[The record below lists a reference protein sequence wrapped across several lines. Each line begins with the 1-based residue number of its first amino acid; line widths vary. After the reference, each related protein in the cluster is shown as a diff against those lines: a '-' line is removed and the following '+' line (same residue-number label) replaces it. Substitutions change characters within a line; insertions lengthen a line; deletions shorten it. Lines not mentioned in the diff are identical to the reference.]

1 MNCVKIVYGLVWLV
15 TLSGMILI
23 LESCSSKENDPQPPP
38 PVTVKEIGKAQNWL
52 TTGNKAS
59 LLAKQT
65 DVSITEHSQTTFPII
80 TIDATTTLQEIEG
93 FGAALTGSAAYV
105 INQKMSQSQRQV
117 LLQELFN
124 PESGIGIT
132 ALRLTIGSSDFS
144 LTDFTYNDMPAGQ
157 TDYPLAN
164 FSIAVEQ
171 TDLLPVLKSIN
182 TISPSLT
189 IIASPWSPPAWMK
202 TNDHLHGGS
211 LKADVYSSYAN
222 YFLKYIQA
230 MNGEGIDI
238 DAITIQNE
246 PLHQASYPSMGMSAE
261 EQKNFIKNNL
271 GPLFQRAAVDT
282 KIIIYDHNWDNT
294 QYAISILNDPA
305 ANAYVAGSAFHAYGG
320 DVSAMSVVRN
330 AHPDKGLYF
339 TEISGGEW
347 ATDFSS
353 NLQWNMAN
361 IFIGTTKNWSKTALL
376 WNLALDENFGP
387 QNNGCSDCRGVVT
400 INSSTGA
407 VTRNVEYYAIGH
419 FSKFIRNGAHR
430 VQSSTSAGI
439 PNVDFVAFKNPD
451 GSVVIVLSN
460 TAAEPRTVTVR
471 ESQAQIN
478 VSLPAESV
486 ATITWTTP

>member
-230 MNGEGIDI
+230 MNGEALTSMRSPFRMSLSIKRR
-238 DAITIQNE
+238 T
-246 PLHQASYPSMGMSAE
+246 QA
-261 EQKNFIKNNL
+261 
-271 GPLFQRAAVDT
+271 
-282 KIIIYDHNWDNT
+282 
-294 QYAISILNDPA
+294 
-305 ANAYVAGSAFHAYGG
+305 
-320 DVSAMSVVRN
+320 
-330 AHPDKGLYF
+330 
-339 TEISGGEW
+339 W
-347 ATDFSS
+347 A
-353 NLQWNMAN
+353 
-361 IFIGTTKNWSKTALL
+361 
-376 WNLALDENFGP
+376 
-387 QNNGCSDCRGVVT
+387 
-400 INSSTGA
+400 
-407 VTRNVEYYAIGH
+407 
-419 FSKFIRNGAHR
+419 
-430 VQSSTSAGI
+430 
-439 PNVDFVAFKNPD
+439 
-451 GSVVIVLSN
+451 
-460 TAAEPRTVTVR
+460 
-471 ESQAQIN
+471 
-478 VSLPAESV
+478 
-486 ATITWTTP
+486 